1 MAMKRSGTGV
11 SRLSAVYN
19 RGMRFAFLFSL
30 LIQGATIDQYLGAP
44 FASEMHAAPG
54 GGKVVW
60 LLNERGAR
68 NLWVAAA
75 PDYKGRR
82 LTTYKGDDGQ
92 DVGMIEWTAD
102 GRSIVY
108 VRGGN
113 LEQIGQATPN
123 ALSLAQMPDQ
133 SIWIVPFEGGAPK
146 RLAEGHSP
154 EPSRDGHV
162 AFIRGGQIWM
172 TNVDGEKPVEL
183 VRTRGGSSNLR
194 WSPDGSELAFMNS
207 RGDHSF
213 IGMYKPGDKSVKY
226 LDPSTDRDSSP
237 VWSVDGRRIAFMRTA
252 SVSRAGGAGPRREE
266 LTPWSI
272 RIADVSTGAGREVW
286 HADKGP
292 GSIHHAMAASDQ
304 IYWADGDRLAFAWE
318 KTGWNHLYSVSAE
331 GGTAV
336 ELTPGAFEIEDVSLT
351 ENRRELLIASNQDD
365 IDRRHIWRVAVSG
378 GKPAPVLGKVGEGIE
393 TGPEDAGN
401 GAVVYFRAG
410 AKEIGR
416 AAVKVAGG
424 ASRDLAPDSIPAD
437 YPLDEQ
443 VVPQQVVFKS
453 ADGMPIHAQLF
464 LPKSGG
470 KHPALVFFHGGSRRQ
485 MLLGW
490 HYMDAY
496 AYFYGANQYFAN
508 KGYVVLS
515 VNYRSGVGYGLD
527 FREALNY
534 GASGGSENLDVM
546 GAGVYL
552 AGRADVDPKRIASWG
567 ASYGGL
573 LTAQAL
579 ARASDLYAAGV
590 DMMGVHDWS
599 AIGGS
604 AASPN
609 LDPDKQREQKR
620 LAFESSPMASMSTWK
635 SPVLLIHGDDDRN
648 VAFNQTVILA
658 EALRKQGVEFEELIF
673 PDEVHDFL
681 WFKHWIES
689 VKAAEEFLDRKL
701 R

>member
-1 MAMKRSGTGV
+1 MRILVLVSAIASGALV
-11 SRLSAVYN
+11 ASS
-19 RGMRFAFLFSL
+19 
-30 LIQGATIDQYLGAP
+30 ATIDQYLGAP
-44 FASEMHAAPG
+44 FASEMHVAPG
-54 GGKVVW
+54 GGRVVW

-82 LTTYKGDDGQ
+82 LTAYKEDDGQ
-92 DVGMIEWTAD
+92 DVGMIQWTAD
-102 GRSIVY
+102 GRSIIY

-113 LEQIGQATPN
+113 LEQIGQAIPN
-123 ALSLAQMPDQ
+123 PLSLAQMPDQ
-133 SIWIVPFEGGAPK
+133 SIWIIPFEGGASK

-154 EPSRDGHV
+154 APSKDGHV
-162 AFIRGGQIWM
+162 AFIRAGQIWM

-183 VRTRGGSSNLR
+183 VRARGGSSNLR
-194 WSPDGSELAFMNS
+194 WSPDGSQLAFTNA

-213 IGMYKPGDKSVKY
+213 IAVYKPGDKSVRY

-237 VWSVDGRRIAFMRTA
+237 AWSVDGRRIAFIRTA

-286 HADKGP
+286 HAAKGP

-304 IYWADGDRLAFAWE
+304 VYWADGDRLTFAWE

-331 GGTAV
+331 GGPAM
-336 ELTPGAFEIEDVSLT
+336 ELTPGDNFEIEDVSLSD
-351 ENRRELLIASNQDD
+351 NRRELLFSSNQDD

-378 GKPAPVLGKVGEGIE
+378 GKAAPVLGKIGDGIE

-401 GAVVYFRAG
+401 GAVVYFRAS

-416 AAVKVAGG
+416 AAVKVAS
-424 ASRDLAPDSIPAD
+424 AAPHDLAPDSIPAD

-443 VVPQQVVFKS
+443 VVPQQVIFTA

-515 VNYRSGVGYGLD
+515 VNYRSGIGYGLN

-534 GASGGSENLDVM
+534 GASGASENLDVM

-552 AGRADVDPKRIASWG
+552 AGRSDVDAKRIASWG
-567 ASYGGL
+567 GSYGGL

-579 ARASDLYAAGV
+579 ARASDLYAAGI

-599 AIGGS
+599 ATGGS
-604 AASPN
+604 VATPN
-609 LDPDKQREQKR
+609 LDTEKQREQRR
-620 LAFESSPMASMSTWK
+620 LAFESSPMASMNTWK

-648 VAFNQTVILA
+648 VAFNQTVVLT
-658 EALRKQGVEFEELIF
+658 EALRKQEVEFEELIF

-681 WFKHWIES
+681 WFKHWIVS
-689 VKAAEEFLDRKL
+689 VKASEEFLDRKL
-701 R
+701 RR